1 MIYHFCAY
9 LEKQKRIDMYL
20 SALFEDFSRSYIQ
33 KMIDRWQ
40 VTLNW
45 ETFNK
50 NIKVKNHDEIKIEV
64 ELEKLEISPE
74 KMDLDIIYED
84 SEIIILNKD
93 PNTNVHPVPG
103 EGGNSW
109 TLVNGLLEHC
119 KDNLPSIGGVER
131 PGIVHRL
138 DKDTS
143 GAIMIAKTDKMM
155 NYLSDTIKDRKIW
168 KYYIAIVNG
177 KMKDRNFTIESY
189 IGRDKNDRTKMT
201 TVNPSNPKL
210 ATTHGEVLEHIDNLY
225 SVVKIKLETGRTHQ
239 IRVHLASIGFP
250 ILWDKVYGNKR
261 VNTTIKTEYQIKR
274 QALHA
279 YELEFELYGKT
290 QKFTAPLKSDMKN
303 MIGDIVNENKKEQD

>member
-1 MIYHFCAY
+1 
-9 LEKQKRIDMYL
+9 MYL

-33 KMIDRWQ
+33 KLIDRGQ
-40 VTLNW
+40 VTLNG

-50 NIKVKNHDEIKIEV
+50 NIKVKNHDEIKIEI
-64 ELEKLEISPE
+64 ELEKSEVSAE
-74 KMDLDIIYED
+74 KMDLEVIYED
-84 SEIIILNKD
+84 AEIIILNKD
-93 PNTNVHPVPG
+93 ANTNVHPVPG

-119 KDNLPSIGGVER
+119 KDNLPNIGGIER
-131 PGIVHRL
+131 PWIVHRL
-138 DKDTS
+138 DKDTT

-155 NYLSDTIKDRKIW
+155 NYLSDTIKDRNIG

-177 KMKDRNFTIESY
+177 KVKNRNFTIESY
-189 IGRDKNDRTKMT
+189 IGRDKNDRTRMT
-201 TVNPSNPKL
+201 TLNPSNPKL
-210 ATTHGEVLEHIDNLY
+210 AVTHGEVLEHIDNLY

-250 ILWDKVYGNKR
+250 ILGDRVYGNKR

-290 QKFTAPLKSDMKN
+290 QKFTAPLKADMKK
-303 MIGDIVNENKKEQD
+303 MIGHIVNEEKKEQD